1 MFVALFVA
9 AMAFVIAFHEF
20 GHFATA
26 KAFGMKAERFFLG
39 FGPTVWSFRRGE
51 TEYGVKAL
59 PLGGFVKI
67 AGMSEAEE
75 IDEADADR
83 AFYDQPAWQRLIVLV
98 AGSVTHFLVAIVVL
112 FAGLAL
118 LQVPSDG
125 PATNVVERVTAD
137 SPAAAAGLEPGDEIV
152 SVAGE
157 PTDDF
162 EAVASAVEPRG
173 GETVE
178 ITVLGEQGRATVQ
191 ASLAQQAPSGER
203 QGFLG
208 VAPEAPTEQ
217 LSLGSA
223 AAETFT
229 GELSVIRL
237 SELTL
242 SGIADVFTP
251 TGVGQ
256 IVSEIGSEGPR
267 ELQGGSGASSLIGA
281 GQAFAAVGQSGDTFA
296 LIVLLVS
303 LNIVLGVLN
312 LAPLPPLD
320 GGHVAVVVVE
330 SGVNGVR
337 RLAGRAPSWRLNPS
351 VLTPITL
358 AVVLFLVAL
367 QAGLIYLDLTKPLG
381 EVLQ

>member
-1 MFVALFVA
+1 MFVGLFVA

-191 ASLAQQAPSGER
+191 ASLAQQAPSGEP

-337 RLAGRAPSWRLNPS
+337 RLAGRTPSWRLNPA